1 MALFKLAAKEQLP
14 SGKGAESFYA
24 SCRVVC
30 IIALAL
36 GIIGEIAQHFGFGRT
51 GYKFE
56 LSQVGYDMF
65 VTSGFLCVALCYNR
79 LATSLKEQ
87 GIVAALCVMAELF
100 LYYVRPESWSVWDR
114 FECIGIGIGAVSFA
128 AIVFHAVFGDAE
140 RRHAARGY
148 LWTAGFLTV
157 FSSVTLWGH
166 FMVLELTP
174 KLYDLYAIEID
185 SLWGCLPGLAVARF
199 FYSNIFL
206 FGITE
211 LIYMQLPL
219 ILMVAVFVACDN
231 PDKCYNSVIASF
243 TGMGVAGFFLYHI
256 YPAVGLGYLTDN
268 FPWCNP
274 AELFG
279 TVPYLVEKWGIRNC
293 LPSLHLAWILCMYFG
308 VKRISAKVKYIA
320 LAFVII
326 TALATLMMCHYV
338 IDLVASFPLVLAFQ
352 AITARHTQGS
362 GKTRLVVLLI
372 ACFVL
377 FGGLFLLRFGHSY
390 VVACPAAAIFG
401 QISVVVLCVWL
412 EGVLARDVMSGYCRE
427 SVSHSSGSCAC
438 LSELPAAGAAE
449 LAASD

>member
-1 MALFKLAAKEQLP
+1 MAFFKLAAKEHVP

-24 SCRVVC
+24 SCRAVC
-30 IIALAL
+30 IIALVL

-87 GIVAALCVMAELF
+87 GIVAALCVTAELF
-100 LYYVRPESWSVWDR
+100 LYSVRPESWSVWDR
-114 FECIGIGIGAVSFA
+114 LECAGIGIGAVSFA
-128 AIVFHAVFGDAE
+128 AIAFHAVFGDPE

-199 FYSNIFL
+199 FYSNLYL

-219 ILMVAVFVACDN
+219 ILMIAVFAASDN
-231 PDKCYNSVIASF
+231 HEKCYNSVIASF

-256 YPAVGLGYLTDN
+256 YPAVGLGYLTNN

-279 TVPYLVEKWGIRNC
+279 TTPYLIEKWGIRNC

-308 VKRISAKVKYIA
+308 VKRISAKANYTA

-352 AITARHTQGS
+352 AITARSASGS
-362 GKTRLVVLLI
+362 GRTRLTVLLI
-372 ACFVL
+372 ACFIL
-377 FGGLFLLRFGHSY
+377 FGGLMLLRFGHSLI
-390 VVACPAAAIFG
+390 VACPPAAIAG
-401 QISVVVLCVWL
+401 QILVVCLCVWL
-412 EGVLARDVMSGYCRE
+412 EDVLARAVMGGNCQQGADS
-427 SVSHSSGSCAC
+427 
-438 LSELPAAGAAE
+438 AAE
-449 LAASD
+449 I